1 MRYLVSTKNGCT
13 YTLDGNTESVLMY
26 HPLYKGGLIET
37 NRGAYDYVEWDC
49 LDEDVLIEADR
60 CYSLLKA
67 DSSL

>member
-1 MRYLVSTKNGCT
+1 MKFVVSKLNGCT

-49 LDEDVLIEADR
+49 LDDDVYDEADR
-60 CYSLLKA
+60 CFNLLKC
-67 DSSL
+67 DS